1 MAKRKEAPSAKEDV
15 AVDVVGGLPPH
26 KRHKKHKHK
35 KHKRKRAGTDQ
46 EEDCPPSPPAS
57 PQSGSGDSKPAL
69 KLKIKIGGQTMEK
82 NVTKVKRSVSSS
94 AAAAAAA
101 AAAEADAEESELASL
116 VSSGKSKASA
126 NSGDTSGDSDDEEE
140 AWLEALESG
149 RLEEV
154 DDELRKMKDPTLMT
168 ARQRALLE
176 SKSLKDKEDS
186 PTPAQVEPAKE
197 MTEEMIQRRMQRAK
211 KRKQQAEEKKEKDKK
226 QTIERLLKKSDS
238 RIKGGSRKL
247 AKKADTPKVSLVRS
261 GAGTLLSFPEG
272 LPFPLAPSAASG
284 YPERTLCGIKGCRN
298 PKKYSCSKT
307 GLPLCSLECYKAN
320 MLQMCV

>member
-1 MAKRKEAPSAKEDV
+1 MMPKKREAKDEDV
-15 AVDVVGGLPPH
+15 DVLGLLPPH

-35 KHKRKRAGTDQ
+35 KHKRKRGGTDQ
-46 EEDCPPSPPAS
+46 EEEAPSPPAS
-57 PQSGSGDSKPAL
+57 PQSGDGSKPAL
-69 KLKIKIGGQTMEK
+69 KLKIKIGGQQALEK
-82 NVTKVKRSVSSS
+82 NVTRADEPSSH
-94 AAAAAAA
+94 
-101 AAAEADAEESELASL
+101 SE
-116 VSSGKSKASA
+116 
-126 NSGDTSGDSDDEEE
+126 DEEE

-176 SKSLKDKEDS
+176 SKSKDKDEDG
-186 PTPAQVEPAKE
+186 PVQVEPIKE

-226 QTIERLLKKSDS
+226 QTIERLLKKSES
-238 RIKGGSRKL
+238 RLRASKKP
-247 AKKADTPKVSLVRS
+247 AKKADTPKVSLLRS
-261 GAGTLLSFPEG
+261 SEAGTLLMFPAG
-272 LPFPLAPSAASG
+272 LPFPLAPAVAPRE
-284 YPERTLCGIKGCRN
+284 YPQKALCGIKGCPN

-307 GLPLCSLECYKAN
+307 GVSLCSLECYKAN